1 MTSVRTVLVVGGG
14 TAGCALAALL
24 GRAGVAVE
32 IVERKPDFTTYG
44 SGITL
49 QGAALRVLRQVGV
62 WDDLRRYGYEFNSL
76 GLRSVD
82 GRVLA
87 EIPDAR
93 TGGPDLPATMGAYRP
108 KLAELLAE
116 AAIGAGAKVRLG
128 ETVQTIDQDP
138 DGVDV
143 TFSSGDKGRYDL
155 LVGADGIRSRTR
167 SQLGIDAQPQPV
179 GMGIWRVH
187 ARRPVDVVRTD
198 LIYDGPCYIAGY
210 CPTGPDIL
218 YAYLVED
225 AQDRSGDTPEQK
237 VAAMRELAASYHGP
251 WDEIRDDI
259 TDADRIN
266 YALFEQL
273 LIEGPWN
280 RGRAIVIGD
289 AAHACPPTL
298 ALGAAIALEDA
309 AVLAEVLLAH
319 DELNQDVFDEFVQR
333 RMPRARAVVE
343 GSMQLATWL
352 LERKR
357 DADVPG
363 LKGRIDA
370 LVSQPP

>member
-14 TAGCALAALL
+14 TAGCALATLL
-24 GRAGVAVE
+24 GRADVAVE

-49 QGAALRVLRQVGV
+49 QGAALRVLRSVGV

-76 GLRSVD
+76 GLRSAD
-82 GRVLA
+82 GHLLA
-87 EIPDAR
+87 EIPDVR
-93 TGGPDLPATMGAYRP
+93 TGGPDLPATLGAYRP

-116 AAIGAGAKVRLG
+116 AAIGSGAKVRLG
-128 ETVQTIDQDP
+128 ATVETITQDDDGIDVIFS
-138 DGVDV
+138 DGD
-143 TFSSGDKGRYDL
+143 SGRYDL

-167 SQLGIDAQPQPV
+167 KQIGIDVEPQSL

-187 ARRPVDVVRTD
+187 AKRPDDVVRTD
-198 LIYDGPCYIAGY
+198 LSYNGPCYIAGY

-225 AQDRSGDTPEQK
+225 ARAQAPEPDEK
-237 VAAMRELAASYHGP
+237 VAAMRELAAAYHGP
-251 WDEIRDDI
+251 WDAIREDI
-259 TDADRIN
+259 TDTDRIN
-266 YALFEQL
+266 YALFEHL

-298 ALGAAIALEDA
+298 ALGAAMALEDA

-333 RMPRARAVVE
+333 RMPRAQTVVE
-343 GSMQLATWL
+343 GSVQLATWL
-352 LERKR
+352 LEHKR

-363 LKGRIDA
+363 LMGRVNA
-370 LVSQPP
+370 LVSQPA